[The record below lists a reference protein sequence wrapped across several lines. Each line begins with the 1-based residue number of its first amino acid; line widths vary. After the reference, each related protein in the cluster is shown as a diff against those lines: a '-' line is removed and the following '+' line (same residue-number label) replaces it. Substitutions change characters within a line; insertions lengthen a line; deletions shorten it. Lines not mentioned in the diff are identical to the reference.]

1 MNMKFALFAI
11 LFVGF
16 VCLAQ
21 SRSIFLDNL
30 FVSQTANVI
39 LSCNATDSCAGKGD
53 TCNGVYQSGNCIQNG
68 ASAANGTCCADGLFW
83 VNSTCV
89 TDTAGQSCT
98 SSTNCFSSSP
108 TPMNCVSGTC
118 VYIYGPGDSCSNN
131 TDCASGNCTGSVCIG
146 GSYGQS
152 CSTAATVIPSCN
164 FGLYCYLNITS
175 QSTTCQNT
183 TAEGGNCTSSVQ
195 CAAGTTCFSSTRT
208 NGTLSQ
214 PMCQT
219 IGTQSEG
226 NPCMDNSACDS
237 GTVCYMGN
245 CTSVGT
251 SMTSCT
257 NSTSCGTG
265 AQCVCSYVTG
275 DLYCAG
281 TLYNN
286 PCTDEQ
292 ISLQSCL
299 ASSSC
304 SEATDAP
311 NSCSYANCLS
321 EYKKSLSCRCSFAS
335 SVSGGCSYNQYC
347 GGFPVWAIIVI
358 IVVAIVLV
366 LAIVLLVFFMMRRR
380 RQYDSI

>member
-1 MNMKFALFAI
+1 MKFALFII
-11 LFVGF
+11 LLVGF
-16 VCLAQ
+16 FCVAQ
-21 SRSIFLDNL
+21 ARNNFLDDL
-30 FVSQTANVI
+30 F
-39 LSCNATDSCAGKGD
+39 LSSVTLSNDVDMAITCNATDSCAGKGD
-53 TCNGVYQSGNCIQNG
+53 TCNGVYGSGNCVQDG
-68 ASAANGTCCADGLFW
+68 ASAANGTCCAAGLYC
-83 VNSTCV
+83 VNSTCI
-89 TDTAGQSCT
+89 TDTVGDACKSNSDCYT
-98 SSTNCFSSSP
+98 ASP
-108 TPMNCVSGTC
+108 TPLQCIAGTC
-118 VYIYGPGDSCSNN
+118 TYVYGIGDSCSNN
-131 TDCASGNCTGSVCIG
+131 TDCQTGNCTNSVCQG
-146 GSYGQS
+146 GMYGQA
-152 CSTAATVIPSCN
+152 CAGNTCN
-164 FGLYCYLNITS
+164 FGLYCYLNITDGDLF
-175 QSTTCQNT
+175 CQNT
-183 TAEGGNCTSSVQ
+183 TAEGGNCTSSAQ
-195 CAAGTTCFSSTRT
+195 CAAGTTCFSSSRT

-245 CTSVGT
+245 CTTVGT

-265 AQCVCSYVTG
+265 AFCICSYVTG

-292 ISLQSCL
+292 LSLQSCL

-321 EYKKSLSCRCSFAS
+321 QYKKSISCGCSFAS